1 MTRAMMLVLAMLA
14 LSTCARAAE
23 VQAAVAANFAAP
35 MKAIV
40 AEFEQATGHKVHLS
54 FGASGRFYAQI
65 RNGAPFHVLLSADE
79 DIPAR
84 LEREGLSVPASRFTY
99 AVGTLVLW
107 SARTDFV
114 DARGA
119 VLSRGAFAHL
129 AVANP
134 KLAPYGAAAMET
146 LDKLGLAA
154 ALRSKLVFG
163 ENIAQAHQFV
173 ASGNAE
179 LGFVALSQVMKDG
192 RIAGGSAW
200 VVPASMHSPI
210 RQDAVILAR
219 GRGNAAA
226 AALLRFLHQAGAVAI
241 IRSYGYRV

>member
-14 LSTCARAAE
+14 LSTCARAVE

>member
-65 RNGAPFHVLLSADE
+65 RNGAPFQVLLSADE
-79 DIPAR
+79 DIPVR

>member
-129 AVANP
+129 VVANP

>member
-79 DIPAR
+79 DIPVR

>member
-65 RNGAPFHVLLSADE
+65 RNGAPFQVLLSADE